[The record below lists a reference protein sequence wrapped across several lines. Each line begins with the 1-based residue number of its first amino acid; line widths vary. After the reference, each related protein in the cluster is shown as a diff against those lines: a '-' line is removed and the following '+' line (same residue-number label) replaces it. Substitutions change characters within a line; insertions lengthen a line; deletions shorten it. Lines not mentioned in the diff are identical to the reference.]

1 MRDTGKDGCQRHG
14 HLPFILAARRRAAPA
29 FYPLARTSN
38 PFAWHAQG
46 APATPVYMNLQLP
59 AMHSRAVT
67 AALVGSCPA
76 FSPLPAHVETTRQAV
91 VFFCIAPR
99 SRVLPIKKRNALRCP
114 DFPPSSA
121 SHDGNHTARTT
132 AADCP
137 AALFGL
143 QRYKFFGENACVRK
157 KLLNFAAANHNN
169 LGAEMDLTAS
179 RRGV

>member
-1 MRDTGKDGCQRHG
+1 MRLQHSTLWLG
-14 HLPFILAARRRAAPA
+14 RAALSLGTRKT
-29 FYPLARTSN
+29 Y
-38 PFAWHAQG
+38 
-46 APATPVYMNLQLP
+46 PATPVYMNLQLP
-59 AMHSRAVT
+59 AMHSHAVT
-67 AALVGSCPA
+67 VALVGSCPT
-76 FSPLPAHVETTRQAV
+76 FSPLPARGEPRQAV

-121 SHDGNHTARTT
+121 CRDENHATRTT

-157 KLLNFAAANHNN
+157 KLLTFATANRYN